1 MSELLEAAAQVVGA
15 PAELVQRSA
24 EARAGAD
31 GVPVEEVLAAWAG
44 GGAVSASA
52 PVAPSPAPVA
62 PSPAPVA
69 PAAPVAPSP
78 APVAPSPAPV
88 APSPAPVAPAAPVAP
103 SPAPVAPA
111 AAPSPAAPPS
121 AARPTVVSTQVAA
134 GPPPVLT
141 GRVDRPYRYLFGAAA
156 LLILCLG
163 VTLVVPAF
171 SGTGRGA
178 LHSEIPYTA
187 AALRGQEI
195 YLSEGCAGCH
205 TQMVRPIV
213 ADAQLAAVAGV
224 GGVTLSD
231 TNQVIGRQRY
241 GPDLANVGNR
251 MSPEDIGAV
260 LSGEGGHLSY
270 GGSWMDS
277 LVAYLS
283 ESQVLTQGGSD
294 E

>member
-24 EARAGAD
+24 EARADAD

-44 GGAVSASA
+44 GGAVPASA

-62 PSPAPVA
+62 A
-69 PAAPVAPSP
+69 AAP
-78 APVAPSPAPV
+78 
-88 APSPAPVAPAAPVAP
+88 
-103 SPAPVAPA
+103 
-111 AAPSPAAPPS
+111 AAPSPAAPSPAPAAVPS
-121 AARPTVVSTQVAA
+121 STPAPAASAAPPSPVAPPSLARPTVVSTEVAA

-251 MSPEDIGAV
+251 MSPEDMEAL

-283 ESQVLTQGGSD
+283 ESQVLTEGGSD

>member
-15 PAELVQRSA
+15 PPELVQRSA
-24 EARAGAD
+24 EARADAD

-44 GGAVSASA
+44 GGAVPASA
-52 PVAPSPAPVA
+52 PVAPSPPAPVA
-62 PSPAPVA
+62 ASPAPVAASPAPAAVPSPTPVPVA
-69 PAAPVAPSP
+69 PAAPPSP
-78 APVAPSPAPV
+78 ARPVAP
-88 APSPAPVAPAAPVAP
+88 
-103 SPAPVAPA
+103 
-111 AAPSPAAPPS
+111 
-121 AARPTVVSTQVAA
+121 ARPTVVSTEVAA

-141 GRVDRPYRYLFGAAA
+141 GRVDRPFRYLFGAAA

-251 MSPEDIGAV
+251 MSPEDMEAL

-283 ESQVLTQGGSD
+283 ESQVLTEGGSD

>member
-15 PAELVQRSA
+15 PPELVQRSA
-24 EARAGAD
+24 EARADAD

-44 GGAVSASA
+44 GGAVPASA
-52 PVAPSPAPVA
+52 PAAPSPPAPVA

-69 PAAPVAPSP
+69 LPP
-78 APVAPSPAPV
+78 APVAASPAPAAV
-88 APSPAPVAPAAPVAP
+88 PSPTPVPVAPAAPP
-103 SPAPVAPA
+103 SPARPVAP
-111 AAPSPAAPPS
+111 
-121 AARPTVVSTQVAA
+121 ARPTVVSTEVAA

-141 GRVDRPYRYLFGAAA
+141 GRVDRPFRYLFGAAA

-251 MSPEDIGAV
+251 MSPEDMEAL

-283 ESQVLTQGGSD
+283 ESQVLTEGGSD

>member
-15 PAELVQRSA
+15 PPELVQRSA
-24 EARAGAD
+24 EARADAD

-44 GGAVSASA
+44 GGAVPASA

-69 PAAPVAPSP
+69 AA
-78 APVAPSPAPV
+78 
-88 APSPAPVAPAAPVAP
+88 
-103 SPAPVAPA
+103 APA
-111 AAPSPAAPPS
+111 AASPAPAAVPSPTPVPAAPAAPPS
-121 AARPTVVSTQVAA
+121 PARPVAPARPTVVSTEVAA

-141 GRVDRPYRYLFGAAA
+141 GRVDRPFRYLFGAAA

-178 LHSEIPYTA
+178 FHSEIPYTA

-251 MSPEDIGAV
+251 MSPEDMEAL

-283 ESQVLTQGGSD
+283 ESQVLTEGGSD

>member
-15 PAELVQRSA
+15 PPELVQRSA
-24 EARAGAD
+24 EARADAD

-44 GGAVSASA
+44 GGAVPASA
-52 PVAPSPAPVA
+52 PVAPSPPAPVAAAAPVAASPAPAAVPSPTPVPAAPTPVPASAPVA
-62 PSPAPVA
+62 PSP
-69 PAAPVAPSP
+69 PSP
-78 APVAPSPAPV
+78 
-88 APSPAPVAPAAPVAP
+88 
-103 SPAPVAPA
+103 
-111 AAPSPAAPPS
+111 
-121 AARPTVVSTQVAA
+121 ARPTVVSTEVAA

-251 MSPEDIGAV
+251 MSPEDMEAL

-277 LVAYLS
+277 LVSYLS
-283 ESQVLTQGGSD
+283 ESQVLTEGGSD